1 MPFDARPNSQTPCKN
16 GIKPPWRAFSWAVQV
31 SKRIFRHQEGIAL
44 RVLRSPASPGP
55 RQTLLIPTFASAQIW
70 DAGLLIHDG
79 SVIGRTKTLPPR
91 QLGPAGVNDQALA
104 AFPSM
109 TTGQKQLAVIL
120 FLFGIVGIAFGL
132 LVALFLMFRDQNR
145 DTTKGPKRFFPSN
158 WK

>member
-1 MPFDARPNSQTPCKN
+1 MGGSGKQADFSPSGRDCPSGPSLS
-16 GIKPPWRAFSWAVQV
+16 GITWTS
-31 SKRIFRHQEGIAL
+31 S
-44 RVLRSPASPGP
+44 
-55 RQTLLIPTFASAQIW
+55 TLLIPTFASAQIW

-104 AFPSM
+104 ALPSM

-120 FLFGIVGIAFGL
+120 FLLGIVGIAFGL